1 MRRLA
6 VLMNEDAVMAVL
18 HLIEHFAQVLPKL
31 HRIDLLDHDRVSF
44 YAYDYHGF
52 NDRYG
57 QYG

>member
-1 MRRLA
+1 M
-6 VLMNEDAVMAVL
+6 
-18 HLIEHFAQVLPKL
+18 PKL